1 MKRVGLGVLCVVV
14 VLISGCSLFQSGIL
28 YQETWS
34 DPSTTAWSIGDVGYA
49 SRSIEAGR
57 YHIIV
62 KQNTPVLCWNKS
74 EGPFDNAQID
84 IDVKHEAG
92 DSTLGGAG
100 LVFRVVDGD
109 NLYVFQIGASGTYR
123 VGKWVANAWTTLVA
137 WTASAA
143 VRTGVAENHLTVI
156 ANGTTFTFLVNGTQ
170 VTEIT
175 DSSFSS
181 GRVGV
186 AVTAYADGANIHESF
201 DNLTVR
207 ELK

>member
-1 MKRVGLGVLCVVV
+1 MRNIKNLWD
-14 VLISGCSLFQSGIL
+14 I
-28 YQETWS
+28 YQFS
-34 DPSTTAWSIGDVGYA
+34 S
-49 SRSIEAGR
+49 
-57 YHIIV
+57 
-62 KQNTPVLCWNKS
+62 
-74 EGPFDNAQID
+74 
-84 IDVKHEAG
+84 
-92 DSTLGGAG
+92 
-100 LVFRVVDGD
+100 FRVERRVAGVFGD
-109 NLYVFQIGASGTYR
+109 PYALVLRLQR
-123 VGKWVANAWTTLVA
+123 RGKKRFAG
-137 WTASAA
+137 SAA